1 MRTPAL
7 PTRLLLAALT
17 CLLLATAC
25 GRRDAPPPSPA
36 SAAWPPFDAAAAW
49 DDLENLVALGPR
61 PNGSPGHRHA
71 IRYLTSRLRSSG
83 LEPEIS
89 TFTNRYGSGDVVFH
103 TISATL
109 TSRTDRILLL
119 TTHYDSRAT
128 TDPEAVYANSASSG
142 AAVLLEIARVL
153 AAAHDPNG
161 PEVRFVFFDGMEPIV
176 RHGIADGLQGSK
188 HLARTLD
195 AEGKLRRV
203 AALINLDLV
212 GDRDLTFT
220 LPKNVST
227 SLRKQLLDAARSE
240 NVRERFKLV
249 PVEIGDDH
257 DPFHERGV
265 PAITLIDFEYGSAP
279 GRNDYWRTPQDTLDK
294 LDRASLDITGRV
306 TLRLVRALVSPDF
319 PGETP

>member
-1 MRTPAL
+1 MHPPAL
-7 PTRLLLAALT
+7 PTRLLMMALAG
-17 CLLLATAC
+17 LLLVAC
-25 GRRDAPPPSPA
+25 ERAEPPRPEAKWPA
-36 SAAWPPFDAAAAW
+36 FDAAAAW

-83 LEPEIS
+83 LDPVIT
-89 TFTNRYGSGDVVFH
+89 TFTNRYAGGDVVFN

-109 TSRTDRILLL
+109 TGRADRILLL
-119 TTHYDSRAT
+119 TTHYDSRAGG
-128 TDPEAVYANSASSG
+128 DAEAVYANSASSG
-142 AAVLLEIARVL
+142 PAVLLEIARVL
-153 AAAHDPNG
+153 AAGHDPDG
-161 PEVRFVFFDGMEPIV
+161 PEIRIVFLDGMEPIV

-188 HLARTLD
+188 FLLRSLD
-195 AEGKLRRV
+195 AEGRLRRI
-203 AALINLDLV
+203 AAVINLDLV

-227 SLRKQLLDAARSE
+227 TLRKHLLDAARAE
-240 NVRERFKLV
+240 NARDRFKLV
-249 PVEIGDDH
+249 PFDIGDDH
-257 DPFHERGV
+257 DPFHQRGV
-265 PAITLIDFEYGSAP
+265 PAITLMDFEYGSAP

-294 LDRASLDITGRV
+294 LDPASLDITGRV